1 MFEYIFYFHVPLSLF
16 RKKTSYWIGCVIRSK
31 NQKQKTQANSND
43 DDNNKIR
50 IFVDRDFPF
59 ISEFL
64 AVGNSTALP
73 LLPRFSFFF
82 SLMRWVSLAEIRT
95 QNGDTSHVYAET
107 AREKSLTPA
116 GKAFRSLSLTFSTS
130 DLQCDE
136 QLQQLVERR

>member
-1 MFEYIFYFHVPLSLF
+1 ML
-16 RKKTSYWIGCVIRSK
+16 
-31 NQKQKTQANSND
+31 
-43 DDNNKIR
+43 
-50 IFVDRDFPF
+50 
-59 ISEFL
+59 
-64 AVGNSTALP
+64 
-73 LLPRFSFFF
+73 
-82 SLMRWVSLAEIRT
+82 WVSLAEIRT